1 MASAFER
8 LSADKDLN
16 GTQRNALPIALE
28 MYDTLYEIANN
39 GQLDALVSNGDLAL
53 ILKDLKNKKFSN
65 ADR

>member
-8 LSADKDLN
+8 IASDSSLS

-39 GQLDALVSNGDLAL
+39 GQLQALVDNGDLAL
-53 ILKDLKNKKFSN
+53 IMNDLKNKKFSN